1 VAKARGGSHG
11 AGNGKPDDRSAA
23 IREALASNP
32 KATSKEIVALLG
44 ERGLKA
50 SPTLVYY
57 VRNRQKLANRKQMRA
72 RVAEASRKTAT
83 VNPVDVVRRVKELA
97 REVGGVGN
105 LKKLVDLLAE

>member
-1 VAKARGGSHG
+1 MPTKANTPGD
-11 AGNGKPDDRSAA
+11 GNGRQDNRSAA

-32 KATSKEIVALLG
+32 KATSKEIVALLAD
-44 ERGLKA
+44 RGLKV

-57 VRNRQKLANRKQMRA
+57 VKSRQKHANRKQKRA
-72 RVAEASRKTAT
+72 RMAEASRQTKAP
-83 VNPVDVVRRVKELA
+83 NPVDLVRRVKELA